1 MNAKKQKIS
10 VAEYLTQQIAVSGVS
25 QKNLA
30 DQLGYDKPNIITM
43 FKQGKTKVP
52 LNKIAPIAK
61 ILGIDRVNFLRLAL
75 TEYNKEMWEVLEEI
89 LGQRIVSDSE
99 LLIIEMIREASR
111 GREIFPKNEEQQ
123 QQLKNLIST
132 WAKGDEAAAKA
143 AVKALE
149 KRKPKHAPAEDA
161 DEDDAEIE
169 QTEAEQ
175 AAE

>member
-1 MNAKKQKIS
+1 
-10 VAEYLTQQIAVSGVS
+10 
-25 QKNLA
+25 
-30 DQLGYDKPNIITM
+30 
-43 FKQGKTKVP
+43 
-52 LNKIAPIAK
+52 
-61 ILGIDRVNFLRLAL
+61 
-75 TEYNKEMWEVLEEI
+75 MWEVLEEI